1 MPEIKHEFTGGRMN
15 KDLDERLVPNGEY
28 RDAMNIKVSTSDG
41 SDVGTVQ
48 NILGNSLVPGQ
59 GFIVVG
65 ADCVGSISDE
75 KNDKLYYFVSQKP
88 FFKSSFERN
97 GEDWTIDA
105 PDDTR
110 WVLTVGNRAM
120 GSSDNGT
127 AQQGDNGYIRIAV
140 PEIQEGKS
148 YTMTYDIVTAVQN
161 DNGSYG
167 SLILANHTTYES
179 ELNSTI
185 GSNNVYLS
193 HEDTVGTHSVDW
205 VQGPNRVGEIVLWN
219 GSVWL
224 GSIDNISIK
233 EKGGDVIVEYNSK
246 NNSTTPVLVDLLG
259 GVLEFSPDRL
269 ITGINIIDGMLFWT
283 DNYSEPKKINIQR
296 CIDGTSASGTIHTNF
311 INEALGI
318 VTPIKKDHI
327 TVIKKPPPNAM
338 GLGFLDPLDRDGK
351 VFSGKIITTT
361 IGATGDSFIFNETQ
375 NNDPYDFTGINKDDV
390 VTMTIPFDEDGNSG
404 FELDWKEGD
413 VLVFKEFDE
422 DGVTPPTLPLSTWT
436 ARGVIQPWSGNKF
449 KDTSLDV
456 LTTGNFNTGSPNH
469 VANWSFDWD
478 VFSTMGF

>member
-179 ELNSTI
+179 ELNSTV
-185 GSNNVYLS
+185 GSNNVFLS

-259 GVLEFSPDRL
+259 GVLEMYR
-269 ITGINIIDGMLFWT
+269 W
-283 DNYSEPKKINIQR
+283 Y
-296 CIDGTSASGTIHTNF
+296 
-311 INEALGI
+311 
-318 VTPIKKDHI
+318 
-327 TVIKKPPPNAM
+327 
-338 GLGFLDPLDRDGK
+338 
-351 VFSGKIITTT
+351 
-361 IGATGDSFIFNETQ
+361 
-375 NNDPYDFTGINKDDV
+375 
-390 VTMTIPFDEDGNSG
+390 
-404 FELDWKEGD
+404 
-413 VLVFKEFDE
+413 
-422 DGVTPPTLPLSTWT
+422 
-436 ARGVIQPWSGNKF
+436 
-449 KDTSLDV
+449 
-456 LTTGNFNTGSPNH
+456 
-469 VANWSFDWD
+469 
-478 VFSTMGF
+478 

>member
-1 MPEIKHEFTGGRMN
+1 
-15 KDLDERLVPNGEY
+15 
-28 RDAMNIKVSTSDG
+28 MNIKVSTSDG

-59 GFIVVG
+59 QFIGEG
-65 ADCVGSISDE
+65 AFCVGSVSDE
-75 KNDKLYYFVSQKP
+75 KNDKIYYFIDDSTEMIQDTKVTDSSVWNISGDSMDTPDFGAGQGAGSPDTGAMVSSLGTGTSQYPQFYHPNFDLIDGQTYEINVKFSQISQGGEEGGKIKAFVYGAGGGVNLYRP
-88 FFKSSFERN
+88 YYNANLTNGTHNSSFTFDQTLNNDVANMRFSVELHN
-97 GEDWTIDA
+97 G
-105 PDDTR
+105 
-110 WVLTVGNRAM
+110 
-120 GSSDNGT
+120 
-127 AQQGDNGYIRIAV
+127 
-140 PEIQEGKS
+140 
-148 YTMTYDIVTAVQN
+148 
-161 DNGSYG
+161 
-167 SLILANHTTYES
+167 
-179 ELNSTI
+179 
-185 GSNNVYLS
+185 NVY
-193 HEDTVGTHSVDW
+193 VKKIRVDG
-205 VQGPNRVGEIVLWN
+205 VSLKK
-219 GSVWL
+219 SK
-224 GSIDNISIK
+224 GSIIEYDSKTNSI
-233 EKGGDVIVEYNSK
+233 
-246 NNSTTPVLVDLLG
+246 TPVLIDTTG
-259 GVLEFSPDRL
+259 GVLQFSPDRL

-296 CIDGTSASGTIHTNF
+296 CIDGTSDSGTIHTNF